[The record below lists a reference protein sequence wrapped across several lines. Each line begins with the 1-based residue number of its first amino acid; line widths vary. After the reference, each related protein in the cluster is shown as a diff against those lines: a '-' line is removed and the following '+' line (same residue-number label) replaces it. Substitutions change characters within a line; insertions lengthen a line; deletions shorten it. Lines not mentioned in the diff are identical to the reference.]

1 MQKWGAEAASAV
13 VLDPRNG
20 DILAMAVERGY
31 DANRFPIVPRDL
43 QRNRAVTDTYEPG
56 STFKV
61 VTVSAALS
69 EGLVSPSTAFT
80 LPYEIQVADR
90 DDPRRARA
98 RHGADDGRRDH
109 LQVVERRHDH
119 AG

>member
-1 MQKWGAEAASAV
+1 MQRWERAASAV

-31 DANRFPIVPRDL
+31 DANRFLIVPRDL

-61 VTVSAALS
+61 VTVSAL
-69 EGLVSPSTAFT
+69 EGSSRLPPRSRSPTRSTSRTGRSAT
-80 LPYEIQVADR
+80 RTSA
-90 DDPRRARA
+90 ARS
-98 RHGADDGRRDH
+98 G
-109 LQVVERRHDH
+109 
-119 AG
+119 